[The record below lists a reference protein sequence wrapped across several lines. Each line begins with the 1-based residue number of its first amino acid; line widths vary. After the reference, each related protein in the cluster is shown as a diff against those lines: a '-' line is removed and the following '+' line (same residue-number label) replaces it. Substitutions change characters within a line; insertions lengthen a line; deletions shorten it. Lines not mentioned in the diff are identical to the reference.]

1 MSLSKR
7 HNISSRQPVLIAG
20 PTASGKSGLAL
31 QVAAEQ
37 GGVIIN
43 ADALQVFAGWRI
55 LTARPSPA
63 DEAKAPHA
71 LYGHVP
77 YDSSYSVGDWMRD
90 LKPLLEGPE
99 RPIIVGGTGLYFRAL
114 TEGLADIPTTPPEI
128 RDAANTV
135 ALETLLADLSEK
147 TKSGLDIQN
156 RARVQRA
163 WEVQRATGRA
173 IDEWQADTPPPLV
186 PLRNCHPFVLN
197 ADPDWLTPRIERRFE
212 QMLDQGLLDEA
223 RALQPQYHRDL
234 ASSKAIG
241 APEVMAHL
249 NGDMTLEEACES
261 IVIATRQYAKRQRT
275 WSRARMSDWRP
286 IAAASL

>member
-1 MSLSKR
+1 MSLSQR
-7 HNISSRQPVLIAG
+7 YNISSGQPVLIAG

-31 QVAAEQ
+31 QIAAEQ

-55 LTARPSPA
+55 LTARPGPA
-63 DEAKAPHA
+63 DEAQAPHA

-77 YDSSYSVGDWMRD
+77 YESSYSVGDWMRD
-90 LKPLLEGPE
+90 LKPLLAGPE

-114 TEGLADIPTTPPEI
+114 TEGLADIPATPPEI
-128 RDAANTV
+128 RDAANAV

-147 TKSGLDIQN
+147 TKSGIDIQN

-173 IDEWQADTPPPLV
+173 IDDWQADTPPPLV
-186 PLRNCHPFVLN
+186 PLRTCRPLVLN
-197 ADPDWLTPRIERRFE
+197 AEPDWLTPRIERRFE

-223 RALQPQYHRDL
+223 RTLQPHYHRDL
-234 ASSKAIG
+234 PSSKAIG
-241 APEVMAHL
+241 APEIMAHL
-249 NGDMTLEEACES
+249 NGDMTLEETREN

-275 WSRARMSDWRP
+275 WFRARMSDWRP